1 MYAKISKDDMNKI
14 YEIYYNPALLNYH
27 LPNFKVGAGD
37 REIYID
43 TDSIHKEVK
52 PLLIHKGF
60 KIETFF
66 YDPDL

>member
-1 MYAKISKDDMNKI
+1 MNRI
-14 YEIYYNPALLNYH
+14 YEIYNNPALLNYH

-52 PLLIHKGF
+52 PLLIHKNYEAFIG
-60 KIETFF
+60 
-66 YDPDL
+66 